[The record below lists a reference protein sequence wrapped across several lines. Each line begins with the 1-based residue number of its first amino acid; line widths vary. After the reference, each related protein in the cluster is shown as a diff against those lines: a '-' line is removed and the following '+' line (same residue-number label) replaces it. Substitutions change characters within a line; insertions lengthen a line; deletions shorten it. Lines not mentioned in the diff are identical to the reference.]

1 MKHRTANAPLTR
13 RLFLLALCLVSVLA
27 TGNFG
32 AGFTQSPK
40 ERKYK
45 VRTFRNMPV
54 AVKEVRNLQKGEDE
68 WFRDLE
74 IEVENISDNP
84 IYFIGLGIEF
94 PDIPAPPPETRA
106 DGTTPSRSTTGVGV
120 SFGALRLGDVR
131 NLATADDIS
140 LKPGEAHVFKV
151 PDGFVEGFESMK
163 RNGKVPP
170 GASKNIEIGFS
181 VVSFGDGTGY
191 IAGEKRVYPKKKE

>member
-1 MKHRTANAPLTR
+1 MEQRKANAPLTR
-13 RLFLLALCLVSVLA
+13 QLFLLALCLVSVLA

-32 AGFTQSPK
+32 AGLTQSPK

-45 VRTFRNMPV
+45 VRTFKNMPV
-54 AVKEVRNLQKGEDE
+54 AVKEVRNLQKGEDV

-74 IEVENISDNP
+74 IEVENISDQP
-84 IYFIGLGIEF
+84 IYFIDLIIEF

-106 DGTTPSRSTTGVGV
+106 DGTTPSRSTTGVWM

-140 LKPGEAHVFKV
+140 LKPGEAHIFKV
-151 PDGFVEGFESMK
+151 PDGFVQGFESMK
-163 RNGKVPP
+163 KNGKVPP
-170 GASKNIEIGFS
+170 GATKNIEIRFAAI
-181 VVSFGDGTGY
+181 SFGDGTGY
-191 IAGEKRVYPKKKE
+191 IAGERREYPKKKE